1 MKARVLGNYGLL
13 LSAATLLLAAVLVAC
28 GSSADPAAEE
38 TQSHPAAH
46 VSDED
51 GSAASDSA
59 VSVASVAPQ
68 FTLPSAGGGTFDLA
82 SFAGDKN
89 VVLVF
94 YRGFW

>member
-1 MKARVLGNYGLL
+1 M
-13 LSAATLLLAAVLVAC
+13 
-28 GSSADPAAEE
+28 AEE
-38 TQSHPAAH
+38 TQPHSTAH
-46 VSDED
+46 VQEGE

-68 FTLPSAGGGTFDLA
+68 FTLPSARGDMFALD
-82 SFAGDKN
+82 SFVGDKN